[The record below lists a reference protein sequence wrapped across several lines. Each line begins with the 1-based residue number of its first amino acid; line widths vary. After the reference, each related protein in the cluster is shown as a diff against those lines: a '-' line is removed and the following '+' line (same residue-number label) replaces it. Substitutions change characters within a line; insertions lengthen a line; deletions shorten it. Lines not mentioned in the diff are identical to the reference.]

1 MNDDINQ
8 KKNIVLEYLL
18 EHPYAF
24 IAEISERT
32 GISKSSV
39 QRYLDSYSDVIIPE
53 TNQTV
58 KDQLRINK
66 LRGQRKGGLTSF
78 ENNDHVKGES
88 GKFIGSVKAQTQDKE
103 LQKQKDILFIST
115 YYLSKGHISLQDLAS
130 ELSEIGIYT
139 KDYVYDCLT
148 DARLSSL
155 IGEACAEEITRRLR
169 EARPANIDREQSK
182 MAR

>member
-1 MNDDINQ
+1 MKEDITY
-8 KKNIVLEYLL
+8 KKNLALEYLL

-24 IAEISERT
+24 IAEISRAT

-39 QRYLDSYSDVIIPE
+39 QRYLESFSDVIIPE

-66 LRGQRKGGLTSF
+66 LRGQRKGGITSF
-78 ENNDHVKGES
+78 ENNDQVKDES
-88 GKFIGSVKAQTQDKE
+88 GKFIGSIKAQSQDKE

-115 YYLSKGHISLQDLAS
+115 YYLSKGQISLQDLAS

-148 DARLSSL
+148 DQRLSGL
-155 IGEACAEEITRRLR
+155 IGETSAMEITRRLR
-169 EARPANIDREQSK
+169 DARPTNIDKEQSK
-182 MAR
+182 LSR